1 MASRDNQLT
10 EDQAQLA
17 TGRDLANWATA
28 VRRLQVSE
36 VPDGVDNINVDGRRV
51 VGVIQGFGQLWRKT
65 YRIRLE
71 GAAVTPAEVI
81 AVWKQRFASFW
92 PADSRFHSPQGGL
105 APGVVVLLDQLLPA
119 TCGCPAGSCSCTPMR
134 CRSRS

>member
-1 MASRDNQLT
+1 MTRRHNQLA

-17 TGRDLANWATA
+17 PGRDLTNWATA

-71 GAAVTPAEVI
+71 GAAVTPGE
-81 AVWKQRFASFW
+81 
-92 PADSRFHSPQGGL
+92 
-105 APGVVVLLDQLLPA
+105 
-119 TCGCPAGSCSCTPMR
+119 
-134 CRSRS
+134 

>member
-10 EDQAQLA
+10 EDQGQLA
-17 TGRDLANWATA
+17 AGRDLANWATA

-71 GAAVTPAEVI
+71 GAATTRP
-81 AVWKQRFASFW
+81 R
-92 PADSRFHSPQGGL
+92 
-105 APGVVVLLDQLLPA
+105 
-119 TCGCPAGSCSCTPMR
+119 
-134 CRSRS
+134 

>member
-17 TGRDLANWATA
+17 AGRDLANWATA
-28 VRRLQVSE
+28 VRRLQVSQ

-65 YRIRLE
+65 YRIRLD

-81 AVWKQRFASFW
+81 AVWKQRFASLAGRQ
-92 PADSRFHSPQGGL
+92 PLPQPRGGL
-105 APGVVVLLDQLLPA
+105 APGWWSCWTSCCPA
-119 TCGCPAGSCSCTPMR
+119 TCVCPAGS
-134 CRSRS
+134 